1 MEDWDETMQTECARS
16 FARVEVAKSLNP

>member
-16 FARVEVAKSLNP
+16 FAREEVAKSLNP